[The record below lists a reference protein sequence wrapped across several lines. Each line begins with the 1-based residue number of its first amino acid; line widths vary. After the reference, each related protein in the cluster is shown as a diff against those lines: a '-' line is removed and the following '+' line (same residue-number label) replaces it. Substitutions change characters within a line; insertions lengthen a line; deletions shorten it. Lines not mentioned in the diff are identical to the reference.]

1 MREEVEFIV
10 LEGAMIVVAVTALTV
25 FHPGYCFP
33 VLATGK
39 RSEGLKSMT
48 NVDEGIRLDSITLVE
63 D

>member
-1 MREEVEFIV
+1 VEFIV
-10 LEGAMIVVAVTALTV
+10 LEGAMIVIAVAALTV

-48 NVDEGIRLDSITLVE
+48 DVDEGIRLDNIALVE
-63 D
+63 T